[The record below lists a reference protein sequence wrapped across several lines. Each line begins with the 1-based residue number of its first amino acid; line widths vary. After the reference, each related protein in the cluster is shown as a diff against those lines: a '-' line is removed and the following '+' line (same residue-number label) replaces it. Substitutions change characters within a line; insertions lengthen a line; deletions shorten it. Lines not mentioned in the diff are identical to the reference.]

1 MLHARITQSSTFN
14 APAFRG
20 SDGALDRRDLWLCAA
35 LLLIAA
41 VVFGKDIAVG
51 GPREDSAA
59 RMMDGVLI
67 YDWVAAGPSA
77 WLDPV
82 GFAEHQYSY
91 YPSLGIGSAYPP
103 GFATVEALFF
113 AVFGISVVTA
123 HLCVLTF
130 ALLTCSGLFVLMRR
144 FTGRLEAFCVV
155 LCLMAMPS
163 VVYWTRQVALEMP
176 TLAVLIWSAV
186 AACHYHRRPSR
197 PRLLL
202 WISVSLAAV
211 MFKQTAIFVLASY
224 GLLLLIWT
232 IRKRVP
238 LGHLVVAALC
248 SAVLIGAYCRLISSG
263 GASPHVFDLVLKG
276 KSAWIMLSPSS
287 WLTYALWAPSQTG
300 IWILAF
306 SAVGIALTLRR
317 PDALGGLTFL
327 WFVSFYTM
335 ASMIQEKEPRYLFFG
350 LAAFA
355 VWAGIGI
362 AWSLSP
368 IPLPPVR
375 AAGAAALAL
384 AVTIT
389 ALRQPIAY
397 RPDYGPLV
405 LANRDLIAGRVVLF
419 NGLRDADFI
428 FAVRQHLGPRQCVV
442 VRASKLLYTCAAK
455 PEYRFQSYVHS
466 ADDVNDRLKA
476 FAFDSI
482 IVERRPL
489 LNLREERLLRESLR
503 TSPDYALARSQTLAA
518 GPDVPSSDMARLDV
532 DVYVPVRP
540 MERQVGNYEIALPMD
555 NRVISVNLS
564 SLIADIPSP
573 I

>member
-1 MLHARITQSSTFN
+1 MQFSISKL
-14 APAFRG
+14 PPFRVSG
-20 SDGALDRRDLWLCAA
+20 SAIDRRDLWLCAV

-41 VVFGKDIAVG
+41 VVFGKDMTVG

-59 RMMDGVLI
+59 RVMDGVLI
-67 YDWVAAGPSA
+67 HDWVAAGPSA
-77 WLDPV
+77 WVNPV

-123 HLCVLTF
+123 RLCVLTF

-144 FTGRLEAFCVV
+144 FTGRLQAFCVV

-186 AACHYHRRPSR
+186 AACHYHRHPSR

-202 WISVSLAAV
+202 WIAVSLAAV
-211 MFKQTAIFVLASY
+211 MFKQTAVFVLASY

-232 IRKRVP
+232 IRKHAP
-238 LGHLVVAALC
+238 LGHLVAAALC
-248 SAVLIGAYCRLISSG
+248 SAVLIGAYFRLISSG
-263 GASPHVFDLVLKG
+263 GASLHVLDLVLKG
-276 KSAWIMLSPSS
+276 HSAWAMLSPSS

-300 IWILAF
+300 VGILAF
-306 SAVGIALTLRR
+306 SAIGIALALRR

-327 WFVSFYTM
+327 WFVSFYAM
-335 ASMIQEKEPRYLFFG
+335 ASMIQHKEPRYLFFG

-362 AWSLSP
+362 AWLLSI
-368 IPLPPVR
+368 IPLAPVR

-389 ALRQPIAY
+389 ALRQPIDY
-397 RPDYGPLV
+397 HPDYAPLV
-405 LANRDLIAGRVVLF
+405 LAHRDQIAGRLVLF
-419 NGLRDADFI
+419 DGLRDADFI
-428 FAVRQHLGPRQCVV
+428 LAVRQHLGPRKCVV
-442 VRASKLLYTCAAK
+442 VRASKLLYACAAN
-455 PEYRFQSYVHS
+455 PEYRFQSYVRS
-466 ADDVNDRLKA
+466 ADEVTALLKD
-476 FAFDSI
+476 FAFDGI

-489 LNLREERLLRESLR
+489 MNIREERLLRESLR
-503 TSPDYALARSQTLAA
+503 TSPDYALAESHILTS
-518 GPDVPSSDMARLDV
+518 GPGIPASDMTRLDV
-532 DVYVPVRP
+532 DVYLPLRP
-540 MERQVGNYEIALPMD
+540 LQRQVSNYEIALPMD
-555 NRVISVNLS
+555 DRVISVDLNR
-564 SLIADIPSP
+564 LIADIRSP
-573 I
+573 M